1 MPKKFKYILGID
13 PSGNY
18 TEGKGIT
25 GWCLMNEQGEL
36 LEIGQIKAQSYH
48 RPEEYWNAHKNM
60 IHHFHEKYQEN
71 IIVVIENFILYHDK
85 ALSQSNSQMETC
97 RLLGLLQW
105 YLWKKNI
112 PYSLQRATDVK
123 HRWSDDLL
131 ARERII
137 YKDRGYW
144 KHTDS
149 NISLSSTHIR
159 DAFRHAIHYCRC
171 RNEKYQKNTYTKKG
185 AFNNVR
191 SNYQSRRW

>member
-1 MPKKFKYILGID
+1 MTKFKYILGID
-13 PSGNY
+13 PSGNFS
-18 TEGKGIT
+18 EGQGIT
-25 GWCLMNEQGEL
+25 GWCLMKENGEL
-36 LEIGQIKAQSYH
+36 LETGVIKAHTYH
-48 RPEEYWNAHKNM
+48 RPEEYWHGHMNM
-60 IHHFHEKYQEN
+60 INHFYRKYKDEM
-71 IIVVIENFILYHDK
+71 IVVIENFILYQDK

-105 YLWKKNI
+105 FLWKHNI

-131 ARERII
+131 AREQII

-149 NISLSSTHIR
+149 NISLSSPHIR

-171 RNEKYQKNTYTKKG
+171 KNEVNTNKYNKRKG